1 LCKQACTV
9 RSKWLIVPMPTPE
22 SLSKLERVRPCT
34 VGVWACGWRFKR
46 RFGSLSQTKGKKP
59 EISSPQAV
67 CEVVS
72 AAPPSSQCKLS
83 TFGCFLFFPHSALL
97 DIHPPRVDVVVGPW
111 QWLQRS
117 AHERQGDQLPSL
129 SPHSKFH
136 LSLSLHYWPH
146 PLSFLT

>member
-1 LCKQACTV
+1 MRKIGKTA
-9 RSKWLIVPMPTPE
+9 
-22 SLSKLERVRPCT
+22 RP
-34 VGVWACGWRFKR
+34 GWFV
-46 RFGSLSQTKGKKP
+46 SLSQTKGKKP

-97 DIHPPRVDVVVGPW
+97 EIHPPRVDVVVGPW

-129 SPHSKFH
+129 SHSLQISFVAFAALLASPVV
-136 LSLSLHYWPH
+136 LSNVMVY
-146 PLSFLT
+146 PLYS